1 MNTEK
6 VYYQDSDCHQIE
18 AAILDVQMDKDG
30 IWVLP
35 DRTIFYPGGGGQSR
49 DEGRI
54 NGIPINGIRIEDEQI
69 WHCLAPDSDFS
80 IGDNIGMEIDRQKR
94 LYNMQQHT
102 GQHLLSHVL
111 DQLGQKTV
119 SVHLGDSYTLIE
131 VEGAWPVDGL
141 LKKAEEQSNA
151 YIRQSVPV
159 SWQWVS
165 REDIHKFPLRR
176 PAGDWQTLRLVEI
189 EKIDYSACGGT
200 HVKNTAEIGY
210 IKITALEKI
219 RGRARIKAFI
229 GQKADDYFEQL
240 HVLNTGLRNQLSS
253 ETEHIVERVQGLKSD
268 VEQLGKDVEF
278 YRQTYIDSKCQDII
292 NESDPGSILIVHR
305 LSEGKPADA
314 QDLAR
319 TLSGKF
325 AKIAFMTFADRFY
338 LTAPA
343 DSKFS
348 TQNFLKTHGA
358 SLNLRGGGP
367 EGFAQGIA
375 AECDTEKIKGMILNQ
390 IF

>member
-1 MNTEK
+1 MVTEK
-6 VYYQDSDCHQIE
+6 VYYQDSYCYQID
-18 AAILDVQMDKDG
+18 ATVLDIQRDQDG

-35 DRTIFYPGGGGQSR
+35 DRTIFFPGGGGQSG
-49 DEGRI
+49 DEGKI
-54 NGIPINGIRIEDEQI
+54 NGTAVRGIRIEDDKI
-69 WHCLAPDSDFS
+69 WHGLATEADFS
-80 IGDNIGMEIDRQKR
+80 VAEKVGMEIDRQKR
-94 LYNMQQHT
+94 LYNMRQHT

-131 VEGAWPVDGL
+131 VEGPWPDENL
-141 LKKAEEQSNA
+141 LKKAEEESNA
-151 YIRQSVPV
+151 YIRKSIPV
-159 SWQWVS
+159 TCQWVS
-165 REDIHKFPLRR
+165 REDIHKFTLRR
-176 PAGDWQTLRLVEI
+176 PAGEWQTLRLVEI
-189 EKIDYSACGGT
+189 ENTDYSACGGT

-219 RGRARIKAFI
+219 RGRARIKALT
-229 GQKADDYFEQL
+229 GRKADDYFEQL
-240 HVLNTGLRNQLSS
+240 HLLNTALKIELSS
-253 ETEHIVERVQGLKSD
+253 ETEHIVERVRGLKSD
-268 VEQLGKDVEF
+268 VEGLGKDVEF
-278 YRQTYIDSKCQDII
+278 YRQTYIDSKCRDII
-292 NESDPGSILIVHR
+292 NETESDPILIVYR
-305 LSEGKPADA
+305 LSEGKLADA

-325 AKIAFMTFADRFY
+325 AKIAFITFADRFY
-338 LTAPA
+338 LTAPV

-348 TQNFLKTHGA
+348 TRNFLKSHGA

-375 AECDTEKIKGMILNQ
+375 EGSDTEKIKEMILNQ